1 MSDVKRYN
9 AGNLTSGEVVMA
21 ADYDALLAENEELR
35 VEAAGLIGDMAQIEV
50 MRDQLR
56 AQVEEQLPRLIDEN
70 HKLRAE
76 LDAIRGQ
83 EAATALELRKASS
96 WICREVEAGTT
107 SATHWAIRLR
117 ERADQIESG
126 TSQQPDAVSVPGV
139 NEFAVEILR
148 GALEGGSFDGGDIQ
162 EMGVKYGLL
171 FPEQRTE
178 PCCESGCNCA
188 EFGFPAECFRIARAL
203 LSTRQAEEG
212 E

>member
-1 MSDVKRYN
+1 
-9 AGNLTSGEVVMA
+9 
-21 ADYDALLAENEELR
+21 
-35 VEAAGLIGDMAQIEV
+35 
-50 MRDQLR
+50 
-56 AQVEEQLPRLIDEN
+56 
-70 HKLRAE
+70 
-76 LDAIRGQ
+76 
-83 EAATALELRKASS
+83 AATALELRKASS
-96 WICREVEAGTT
+96 WICREVEAGTA

-117 ERADQIESG
+117 ERADQIEAG
-126 TSQQPDAVSVPGV
+126 TPQQPDAVSVPGV
-139 NEFAVEILR
+139 HEFAVEILR

-203 LSTRQAEEG
+203 LSTKNAEEG